1 MYIISVYFNFVK
13 FVCLDTLEKT
23 VHCHVLIHYMEKD
36 VKGSVTVTKSCVMS
50 LQGVKFGH
58 QVKLAYL
65 KQIKPLFRNSKVRL
79 TICLGITVYR
89 FDICF
94 NRRKYAK

>member
-1 MYIISVYFNFVK
+1 
-13 FVCLDTLEKT
+13 
-23 VHCHVLIHYMEKD
+23 MEKD
-36 VKGSVTVTKSCVMS
+36 VKGGVTVTKTCAMS
-50 LQGVKFGH
+50 LQDVKFEH

-65 KQIKPLFRNSKVRL
+65 KQLKPPFRNSKIRL
-79 TICLGITVYR
+79 TICLGINVYR